1 MEPTGAA
8 PLRPTDL
15 REIGPYRLLGRLGE
29 GGMGTVFLARA
40 PTGRFVALKVVKA
53 EFANQEGFAA
63 RFHAEVDNARRVAS
77 FCTAQVLDNGN
88 TGDGRPYMV
97 TEYIAGT
104 PLSDQITTYG
114 ALDPGPLHGVA
125 LGVAAALAAIHVAGL
140 VHRDLKPANVIL
152 SLSGPRVID
161 FGIARALDRETGFTM
176 SGELLGSPGWWAPE
190 QVRGEVVNPAADIF
204 AWGCL
209 VAYAGNGRHP
219 FGRGDPITLA
229 TRVLNTP
236 PDLGA
241 LPAPLDELVRRATS
255 MDVALRPTAQ
265 DLLIA
270 LVGGSAPAPVAAAA
284 DPPTLVATEMLS
296 EWEPPQNVVDEPDI
310 TATFTTPPPS
320 DATGRGPVPGT
331 APGQGDAAGRAGQSD
346 AAGRVPSVPPSGER
360 AASPM
365 AGGPAAAESSVAA
378 GTGAGGPGSADPATG
393 PSSPSGVPGAP
404 GSPGVSGSFPSAGGP
419 SQGSSPG
426 SSYGPAQGSS
436 YGSSPSGLSAEELA
450 RREEDAAKEELAR
463 WKVPDQGPPERQG
476 RLRALFGFGT
486 SPRTDKT
493 GTDESP
499 TDGSQAGGSQAGGS
513 QAGGSRTDSSSPVRQ
528 QPEQAAAQQAPTEQ
542 VRLQQPDQSTP
553 GSQQN
558 RLQQPGPQQG
568 GPEQVRP
575 QQDRP
580 DQVRPLQPG
589 PQQDRPGW
597 PGAPSG
603 PGWRPEQG
611 VAVPQ
616 GAALGTETQ
625 PGVRTAVPGDD
636 SDTIGGTRTPGTR
649 WLIAAAAAV
658 LAIVVTAGVLI
669 VTSAR
674 NTAVTGTPGTP
685 TQVVGSAKPNDVGRR
700 FALGANFD
708 DPVAI
713 VSAAPEC
720 GLREYEGIT
729 ATKGQLCVI
738 RWTMLN
744 PGGERRVLV
753 QPVVTMVDDRGGEHD
768 SIPVTLPPAILPG
781 ARVDSAFVFD
791 LATYRKPVSM
801 TANMLENGQQI
812 EVAL

>member
-1 MEPTGAA
+1 MEQEGTSLMEPTGAA

-63 RFHAEVDNARRVAS
+63 RFHAEVENARRVAS

-104 PLSDQITTYG
+104 PLSDQIAKYG
-114 ALDPGPLHGVA
+114 ALEPGPLHGVA

-161 FGIARALDRETGFTM
+161 FGIARALDRETGFTL

-190 QVRGEVVNPAADIF
+190 QVRGEVVSPAADIF

-229 TRVLNTP
+229 TRVLNAP
-236 PDLGA
+236 PELGV
-241 LPAPLDELVRRATS
+241 LPAPLNELVRRATS
-255 MDVALRPTAQ
+255 MDPAVRPSAQ

-270 LVGGSAPAPVAAAA
+270 LVGGSTPARPA
-284 DPPTLVATEMLS
+284 DPPTLVATEMLN
-296 EWEPPQNVVDEPDI
+296 EWQPPQNVVDEPDI

-320 DATGRGPVPGT
+320 DATGRSTSISSAPNVSGAPNVSH
-331 APGQGDAAGRAGQSD
+331 APGVSGA
-346 AAGRVPSVPPSGER
+346 PSVSNAPPVSG
-360 AASPM
+360 
-365 AGGPAAAESSVAA
+365 AGGVSGA
-378 GTGAGGPGSADPATG
+378 AGGPGVA
-393 PSSPSGVPGAP
+393 PSVPG
-404 GSPGVSGSFPSAGGP
+404 SF
-419 SQGSSPG
+419 GSSSAP
-426 SSYGPAQGSS
+426 PQ
-436 YGSSPSGLSAEELA
+436 PSVEELA
-450 RREEDAAKEELAR
+450 RREEEAAKEEFARWEAQARQREQAQAEALAR
-463 WKVPDQGPPERQG
+463 RKEEQAEQERSRSRGPDVLAQLPQGGLP
-476 RLRALFGFGT
+476 
-486 SPRTDKT
+486 
-493 GTDESP
+493 GTDTRP
-499 TDGSQAGGSQAGGS
+499 PGTLAGN
-513 QAGGSRTDSSSPVRQ
+513 D
-528 QPEQAAAQQAPTEQ
+528 E
-542 VRLQQPDQSTP
+542 PDT
-553 GSQQN
+553 
-558 RLQQPGPQQG
+558 L
-568 GPEQVRP
+568 
-575 QQDRP
+575 
-580 DQVRPLQPG
+580 
-589 PQQDRPGW
+589 
-597 PGAPSG
+597 
-603 PGWRPEQG
+603 
-611 VAVPQ
+611 
-616 GAALGTETQ
+616 
-625 PGVRTAVPGDD
+625 
-636 SDTIGGTRTPGTR
+636 GGTRTKGTR

-658 LAIVVTAGVLI
+658 LAIVVTVAVLI

-674 NTAVTGTPGTP
+674 NPVTTATPGTP
-685 TQVVGSAKPNDVGRR
+685 SQTTGTTGPNDVGRR

-713 VSAAPEC
+713 VASAPEC
-720 GLREYEGIT
+720 GLKEYEGKT
-729 ATKGQLCVI
+729 ATQGQLCVI

-744 PGGERRVLV
+744 PGGERRQLV

-768 SIPVTLPPAILPG
+768 PADLTLPPAILPG
-781 ARVDSAFVFD
+781 ARVDGAFVFD
-791 LATYRKPVSM
+791 LAMYRKPVKM
-801 TANMLENGQQI
+801 TATMLENGKQI

>member
-63 RFHAEVDNARRVAS
+63 RFHAEVENARRVAS

-104 PLSDQITTYG
+104 PLSDQIAKYG
-114 ALDPGPLHGVA
+114 ALEPGPLHGVA

-161 FGIARALDRETGFTM
+161 FGIARALDRETGFTL

-190 QVRGEVVNPAADIF
+190 QVRGEVVSPAADIF

-229 TRVLNTP
+229 TRVLNAP
-236 PDLGA
+236 PDLGV
-241 LPAPLDELVRRATS
+241 LPAPLNELVRRATS
-255 MDVALRPTAQ
+255 MDPTVRPSAQ

-270 LVGGSAPAPVAAAA
+270 LVGGSTPARPA
-284 DPPTLVATEMLS
+284 DPPTLVATEMLN
-296 EWEPPQNVVDEPDI
+296 EWQPPQNVVDEPDI

-320 DATGRGPVPGT
+320 DATGRTPSMPG
-331 APGQGDAAGRAGQSD
+331 DLVDRANPANPINPANPANPANPISR
-346 AAGRVPSVPPSGER
+346 AHPSVPGV
-360 AASPM
+360 
-365 AGGPAAAESSVAA
+365 SSVS
-378 GTGAGGPGSADPATG
+378 GA
-393 PSSPSGVPGAP
+393 SS
-404 GSPGVSGSFPSAGGP
+404 VSGGP
-419 SQGSSPG
+419 SVSGAPSVPGVTPSVPG
-426 SSYGPAQGSS
+426 SFGNASAPPQ
-436 YGSSPSGLSAEELA
+436 PSVEELA
-450 RREEDAAKEELAR
+450 RREEEAAKEEFAR
-463 WKVPDQGPPERQG
+463 WEAQARQREQAQTEALAKKKEEQARSRGPEALVQLPQGSLPGTETRPPGTLAGNDEPDT
-476 RLRALFGFGT
+476 L
-486 SPRTDKT
+486 
-493 GTDESP
+493 
-499 TDGSQAGGSQAGGS
+499 
-513 QAGGSRTDSSSPVRQ
+513 GGSRTK
-528 QPEQAAAQQAPTEQ
+528 
-542 VRLQQPDQSTP
+542 
-553 GSQQN
+553 
-558 RLQQPGPQQG
+558 
-568 GPEQVRP
+568 
-575 QQDRP
+575 
-580 DQVRPLQPG
+580 
-589 PQQDRPGW
+589 
-597 PGAPSG
+597 
-603 PGWRPEQG
+603 
-611 VAVPQ
+611 
-616 GAALGTETQ
+616 
-625 PGVRTAVPGDD
+625 
-636 SDTIGGTRTPGTR
+636 GTR

-658 LAIVVTAGVLI
+658 LAIVVTVAVLI

-674 NTAVTGTPGTP
+674 DTPTTATPGTP
-685 TQVVGSAKPNDVGRR
+685 SQTTGTAGPNDVGRR
-700 FALGANFD
+700 FTLGANFD

-713 VSAAPEC
+713 VASAPEC
-720 GLREYEGIT
+720 GLKEYEDKT
-729 ATKGQLCVI
+729 ATQGQLCVI

-744 PGGERRVLV
+744 PGGERRQLI

-768 SIPVTLPPAILPG
+768 PAALTLPPAILPG
-781 ARVDSAFVFD
+781 GRVDSAFVFD
-791 LATYRKPVSM
+791 LAMYRKPVKL
-801 TANMLENGQQI
+801 TATMLENGKQI

>member
-63 RFHAEVDNARRVAS
+63 RFHAEVENARRVAS

-104 PLSDQITTYG
+104 PLSDQISKYG

-125 LGVAAALAAIHVAGL
+125 LGVAAALAAIHVSGL

-161 FGIARALDRETGFTM
+161 FGIARALDRETGFTL

-241 LPAPLDELVRRATS
+241 LPAPLNELVRRATS
-255 MDVALRPTAQ
+255 MDAALRPTAQ

-270 LVGGSAPAPVAAAA
+270 LVGGTAPAPAAVA

-296 EWEPPQNVVDEPDI
+296 EWQPPQNVVDEPDI

-320 DATGRGPVPGT
+320 DATGR
-331 APGQGDAAGRAGQSD
+331 A
-346 AAGRVPSVPPSGER
+346 PSVPPAAFGAEGAGGSNPANSGP
-360 AASPM
+360 ANS
-365 AGGPAAAESSVAA
+365 GPAAGGGAPAA
-378 GTGAGGPGSADPATG
+378 GGRAPASGGRAPTNPATG
-393 PSSPSGVPGAP
+393 PTSAPGVPGAP
-404 GSPGVSGSFPSAGGP
+404 GSPGSLGAAGAPGVPGSGEAANVP
-419 SQGSSPG
+419 SQGAASV
-426 SSYGPAQGSS
+426 
-436 YGSSPSGLSAEELA
+436 EELA
-450 RREEDAAKEELAR
+450 RREEAAAKEELAR
-463 WKVPDQGPPERQG
+463 WKVPDQAPPREPLRERARGLFRSGGASRRESERAQERQQQPTQGGERGQPAQGHEQAQAWQQGQPVQG
-476 RLRALFGFGT
+476 REQARQQGQSAQEREQARQQDQPVQPGQERGQ
-486 SPRTDKT
+486 PRQQ
-493 GTDESP
+493 GQSAQGRE
-499 TDGSQAGGSQAGGS
+499 QAGQAAQELVPPWQQG
-513 QAGGSRTDSSSPVRQ
+513 QAAQVRQ
-528 QPEQAAAQQAPTEQ
+528 
-542 VRLQQPDQSTP
+542 
-553 GSQQN
+553 GS
-558 RLQQPGPQQG
+558 G
-568 GPEQVRP
+568 
-575 QQDRP
+575 
-580 DQVRPLQPG
+580 
-589 PQQDRPGW
+589 
-597 PGAPSG
+597 
-603 PGWRPEQG
+603 
-611 VAVPQ
+611 
-616 GAALGTETQ
+616 LGTETQ
-625 PGVRTAVPGDD
+625 PGGRTAPAVAGDEP
-636 SDTIGGTRTPGTR
+636 DTLGGARTPGTR

-658 LAIVVTAGVLI
+658 LAIVVTVAVLI

-674 NTAVTGTPGTP
+674 NTVTTATPGTP
-685 TQVVGSAKPNDVGRR
+685 SQVATSAGPNDVGRR
-700 FALGANFD
+700 FALGGNFD

-713 VSAAPEC
+713 VATAPEC
-720 GLREYEGIT
+720 GLKEYEGT
-729 ATKGQLCVI
+729 VSAEGQLCVI

-744 PGGERRVLV
+744 PGGERRVLI

-768 SIPVTLPPAILPG
+768 AAPVTLPPAILPG

-791 LATYRKPVSM
+791 LATYRKPVKM
-801 TANMLENGQQI
+801 TATMLENGKQI
-812 EVAL
+812 EVGL

>member
-104 PLSDQITTYG
+104 PLSDQISTYG

-209 VAYAGNGRHP
+209 VAYSGNGRHP

-255 MDVALRPTAQ
+255 MDVASRPTAQ

-270 LVGGSAPAPVAAAA
+270 LVGGSAPAPVAAA
-284 DPPTLVATEMLS
+284 DPPTLVATEMLN

-320 DATGRGPVPGT
+320 DATGRGPVPGRDS
-331 APGQGDAAGRAGQSD
+331 APGQGNASGRAGQGDAAGR
-346 AAGRVPSVPPSGER
+346 VPSAPPSGAR

-365 AGGPAAAESSVAA
+365 TGNPATAEPSVGG
-378 GTGAGGPGSADPATG
+378 GTGSDSLGSADSAAG
-393 PSSPSGVPGAP
+393 PSSPSGAVGAPGAP
-404 GSPGVSGSFPSAGGP
+404 GASGSVSSGGSGSGSSSSPGVPS
-419 SQGSSPG
+419 
-426 SSYGPAQGSS
+426 QGSS
-436 YGSSPSGLSAEELA
+436 YGSSPGSSPGGLSAEELA

-463 WKVPDQGPPERQG
+463 WKVPDQEPAERPG

-486 SPRTDKT
+486 SSK
-493 GTDESP
+493 
-499 TDGSQAGGSQAGGS
+499 TDGSGTEAP
-513 QAGGSRTDSSSPVRQ
+513 TPSSSGAVAPVQ
-528 QPEQAAAQQAPTEQ
+528 PQPEQARPQQGSPQQAP
-542 VRLQQPDQSTP
+542 
-553 GSQQN
+553 SQQAPS
-558 RLQQPGPQQG
+558 QQAPSQQAPSQQAPSQQASPQQG
-568 GPEQVRP
+568 PVEQVRP
-575 QQDRP
+575 QQP
-580 DQVRPLQPG
+580 DQSGPG
-589 PQQDRPGW
+589 RQQDRPGW
-597 PGAPSG
+597 AGGPSA
-603 PGWRPEQG
+603 PGWRQEQAAP
-611 VAVPQ
+611 VRQ
-616 GAALGTETQ
+616 GAALSTETQ
-625 PGVRTAVPGDD
+625 PGGRTSPAVPGDD
-636 SDTIGGTRTPGTR
+636 SDTIGGTRTTGTR

-669 VTSAR
+669 MTSAR

-685 TQVVGSAKPNDVGRR
+685 SQVAGSAKPNDVGRR

-720 GLREYEGIT
+720 GLKEYEGVT

>member
-15 REIGPYRLLGRLGE
+15 RAIGPYRLLGRLGE

-63 RFHAEVDNARRVAS
+63 RFHGEVANARRVAS

-114 ALDPGPLHGVA
+114 ALEPGPLHGVA
-125 LGVAAALAAIHVAGL
+125 LGVAAALAAIHVAEL

-161 FGIARALDRETGFTM
+161 FGIARALDRETGFTL

-190 QVRGEVVNPAADIF
+190 QVRGEPVSPAVDIF

-219 FGRGDPITLA
+219 FGRGDPITMA
-229 TRVLNTP
+229 SRVLNTP

-241 LPAPLDELVRRATS
+241 LPAPLNELVRRATS
-255 MDVALRPTAQ
+255 MDPALRPTAQ

-270 LVGGSAPAPVAAAA
+270 LVGGSAPMRAAA
-284 DPPTLVATEMLS
+284 DPPTLVANEMLS
-296 EWEPPQNVVDEPDI
+296 EWQPPPNVVDEPDI

-320 DATGRGPVPGT
+320 DATGRRGRT
-331 APGQGDAAGRAGQSD
+331 HAAPGA
-346 AAGRVPSVPPSGER
+346 
-360 AASPM
+360 
-365 AGGPAAAESSVAA
+365 
-378 GTGAGGPGSADPATG
+378 ADPATG
-393 PSSPSGVPGAP
+393 P
-404 GSPGVSGSFPSAGGP
+404 GGP
-419 SQGSSPG
+419 STAPASASVPG
-426 SSYGPAQGSS
+426 SAGVPDPASARGSGAAAS
-436 YGSSPSGLSAEELA
+436 APPSSLEERA
-450 RREEDAAKEELAR
+450 RREEEAAREELAR
-463 WKVPDQGPPERQG
+463 WQVPGQAEAPRRRLGLFRSGKASRQ
-476 RLRALFGFGT
+476 
-486 SPRTDKT
+486 
-493 GTDESP
+493 E
-499 TDGSQAGGSQAGGS
+499 
-513 QAGGSRTDSSSPVRQ
+513 
-528 QPEQAAAQQAPTEQ
+528 PEQEPGQSRDEPAQSRQDSRP
-542 VRLQQPDQSTP
+542 
-553 GSQQN
+553 
-558 RLQQPGPQQG
+558 
-568 GPEQVRP
+568 GPEQR
-575 QQDRP
+575 DSR
-580 DQVRPLQPG
+580 PG
-589 PQQDRPGW
+589 PELQGT
-597 PGAPSG
+597 A
-603 PGWRPEQG
+603 WRPAHG
-611 VAVPQ
+611 Q
-616 GAALGTETQ
+616 GAEAPRQDAGME
-625 PGVRTAVPGDD
+625 PARRRTAPEPARQDAAVGRLPQAAGLGSDTHPGTLGSPAERAERADED
-636 SDTIGGTRTPGTR
+636 DTIGGARTPGTR

-658 LAIVVTAGVLI
+658 LAIVVTVAVLI

-674 NTAVTGTPGTP
+674 DTTTTVTPGTP
-685 TQVVGSAKPNDVGRR
+685 TQAAGSPSPNDVGRR
-700 FALGANFD
+700 FALGASFD

-713 VSAAPEC
+713 VTGAPEC
-720 GLREYEGIT
+720 GAKEFEGIT
-729 ATKGQLCVI
+729 SAKGQLCVI

-768 SIPVTLPPAILPG
+768 PAPVTLPPAILPG

-791 LATYRKPVSM
+791 LAMYRKPM
-801 TANMLENGQQI
+801 KLTATLLENGKLI

>member
-1 MEPTGAA
+1 MEQEGTSLMEPTGAA

-63 RFHAEVDNARRVAS
+63 RFHAEVENARRVAS

-104 PLSDQITTYG
+104 PLSDQIAKYG
-114 ALDPGPLHGVA
+114 ALEPGPLHGVA

-161 FGIARALDRETGFTM
+161 FGIARALDRETGFTL

-190 QVRGEVVNPAADIF
+190 QVRGEVVSPAADIF

-229 TRVLNTP
+229 TRVLNAP
-236 PDLGA
+236 PDLGV
-241 LPAPLDELVRRATS
+241 LPAPLNELVRRATS
-255 MDVALRPTAQ
+255 MDPTARPSAQ

-270 LVGGSAPAPVAAAA
+270 LVGGSTPARPA
-284 DPPTLVATEMLS
+284 DPPTLVATEMLN
-296 EWEPPQNVVDEPDI
+296 EWQPPQNVVDEPDI

-320 DATGRGPVPGT
+320 DATGRSSSVPANPSIPGVSSVSEAPSVTGPPGVPG
-331 APGQGDAAGRAGQSD
+331 GAAGA
-346 AAGRVPSVPPSGER
+346 PSVP
-360 AASPM
+360 
-365 AGGPAAAESSVAA
+365 
-378 GTGAGGPGSADPATG
+378 GSFGNA
-393 PSSPSGVPGAP
+393 GAP
-404 GSPGVSGSFPSAGGP
+404 PQPSV
-419 SQGSSPG
+419 
-426 SSYGPAQGSS
+426 
-436 YGSSPSGLSAEELA
+436 EELA
-450 RREEDAAKEELAR
+450 RREEEAAKEEFAR
-463 WKVPDQGPPERQG
+463 WEAQARQREQAQAEALAKKKEEQARSGGPDPLVQLRQG
-476 RLRALFGFGT
+476 SL
-486 SPRTDKT
+486 P
-493 GTDESP
+493 GTDTRP
-499 TDGSQAGGSQAGGS
+499 PGTLAGVDEPDTL
-513 QAGGSRTDSSSPVRQ
+513 GGSRTK
-528 QPEQAAAQQAPTEQ
+528 
-542 VRLQQPDQSTP
+542 
-553 GSQQN
+553 
-558 RLQQPGPQQG
+558 
-568 GPEQVRP
+568 
-575 QQDRP
+575 
-580 DQVRPLQPG
+580 
-589 PQQDRPGW
+589 
-597 PGAPSG
+597 
-603 PGWRPEQG
+603 
-611 VAVPQ
+611 
-616 GAALGTETQ
+616 
-625 PGVRTAVPGDD
+625 
-636 SDTIGGTRTPGTR
+636 GTR

-658 LAIVVTAGVLI
+658 LAIVVTVAVLI
-669 VTSAR
+669 VNSAR
-674 NTAVTGTPGTP
+674 NTVTTATPGTP
-685 TQVVGSAKPNDVGRR
+685 SQTAGTAGPNDVGRR

-713 VSAAPEC
+713 VASAPEC
-720 GLREYEGIT
+720 GLKEYEGKT
-729 ATKGQLCVI
+729 ATQGQLCVI

-744 PGGERRVLV
+744 PGGERRQLI

-768 SIPVTLPPAILPG
+768 PAALTLPPAILPG

-791 LATYRKPVSM
+791 LAMYRKPVKL
-801 TANMLENGQQI
+801 TATMLENGKQI

>member
-15 REIGPYRLLGRLGE
+15 RAIGPYRLLGRLGE

-63 RFHAEVDNARRVAS
+63 RFHVEVENARRVAS

-104 PLSDQITTYG
+104 PLSDQIAKFG
-114 ALDPGPLHGVA
+114 ALEPGPLHGVA
-125 LGVAAALAAIHVAGL
+125 LGVAAALAAIHVAEL

-161 FGIARALDRETGFTM
+161 FGIARALDRETGFTL

-190 QVRGEVVNPAADIF
+190 QVRGELISPAVDVF

-219 FGRGDPITLA
+219 FGRGDPITMA
-229 TRVLNTP
+229 SRVLNTP

-241 LPAPLDELVRRATS
+241 LPAPLNELVRRATS
-255 MDVALRPTAQ
+255 MDPALRPTAQ

-270 LVGGSAPAPVAAAA
+270 LVGGSAPMPAAA
-284 DPPTLVATEMLS
+284 DPPTLVASEMLS
-296 EWEPPQNVVDEPDI
+296 DWQPPQNVVDEPDI

-320 DATGRGPVPGT
+320 DATGRRGPAPASSSAPGAPSGPRPSGPHPSGPHASGTQASGPQGSGPQTPGPQAFGHPAGPESGVANPASGPGGSPT
-331 APGQGDAAGRAGQSD
+331 APG
-346 AAGRVPSVPPSGER
+346 
-360 AASPM
+360 AAS
-365 AGGPAAAESSVAA
+365 VA
-378 GTGAGGPGSADPATG
+378 
-393 PSSPSGVPGAP
+393 PS
-404 GSPGVSGSFPSAGGP
+404 
-419 SQGSSPG
+419 
-426 SSYGPAQGSS
+426 
-436 YGSSPSGLSAEELA
+436 LEERA
-450 RREEDAAKEELAR
+450 RREEEAAKEELAR
-463 WKVPDQGPPERQG
+463 WQVPGQAEAPRRRLGLFRSGKPARQEPEQDTGQPRQEPAQSPQGTGP
-476 RLRALFGFGT
+476 
-486 SPRTDKT
+486 
-493 GTDESP
+493 GTD
-499 TDGSQAGGSQAGGS
+499 
-513 QAGGSRTDSSSPVRQ
+513 RR
-528 QPEQAAAQQAPTEQ
+528 
-542 VRLQQPDQSTP
+542 QSTAP
-553 GSQQN
+553 A
-558 RLQQPGPQQG
+558 PATTG
-568 GPEQVRP
+568 GGAQVPRS
-575 QQDRP
+575 DAAVGR
-580 DQVRPLQPG
+580 
-589 PQQDRPGW
+589 
-597 PGAPSG
+597 
-603 PGWRPEQG
+603 
-611 VAVPQ
+611 VPQ
-616 GAALGTETQ
+616 GAGLGADTY
-625 PGVRTAVPGDD
+625 PGTLGAPAGRPGED
-636 SDTIGGTRTPGTR
+636 DTIGGARTPGTR

-658 LAIVVTAGVLI
+658 LAIVVTVAVLI

-674 NTAVTGTPGTP
+674 DTTITVTSNTP
-685 TQVVGSAKPNDVGRR
+685 TQAAGSPSPNDVGRR
-700 FALGANFD
+700 FALGASFD

-713 VSAAPEC
+713 VTGAPEC
-720 GLREYEGIT
+720 GVKEFEGIT
-729 ATKGQLCVI
+729 SAKGQLCVI

-768 SIPVTLPPAILPG
+768 PAPVTLPPAILPG

-791 LATYRKPVSM
+791 LAMYRKPM
-801 TANMLENGQQI
+801 KLTATLLENGKLI

>member
-1 MEPTGAA
+1 MEQEGTSLMEPTGAA

-104 PLSDQITTYG
+104 PLSDQIAKYG

-161 FGIARALDRETGFTM
+161 FGIARALDRETGFTL

-190 QVRGEVVNPAADIF
+190 QVRGEMVSPAADIF

-219 FGRGDPITLA
+219 FGRGDPITMA
-229 TRVLNTP
+229 HRVLNAP
-236 PDLGA
+236 PELGA
-241 LPAPLDELVRRATS
+241 LPAPLNELARQATS
-255 MDVALRPTAQ
+255 MDPTSRPTAQ

-270 LVGGSAPAPVAAAA
+270 LVGGNTPPPSVN
-284 DPPTLVATEMLS
+284 PPTLVATEMLTD
-296 EWEPPQNVVDEPDI
+296 WQPPQNVVDKPDI

-320 DATGRGPVPGT
+320 DTMGRAPSGPSASSG
-331 APGQGDAAGRAGQSD
+331 APGG
-346 AAGRVPSVPPSGER
+346 SG
-360 AASPM
+360 ASAP
-365 AGGPAAAESSVAA
+365 
-378 GTGAGGPGSADPATG
+378 GGPGAAA
-393 PSSPSGVPGAP
+393 PGAARP
-404 GSPGVSGSFPSAGGP
+404 NPASF
-419 SQGSSPG
+419 
-426 SSYGPAQGSS
+426 
-436 YGSSPSGLSAEELA
+436 EELA
-450 RREEDAAKEELAR
+450 RREEQAAKEELAR
-463 WKVPDQGPPERQG
+463 WP
-476 RLRALFGFGT
+476 
-486 SPRTDKT
+486 
-493 GTDESP
+493 
-499 TDGSQAGGSQAGGS
+499 
-513 QAGGSRTDSSSPVRQ
+513 
-528 QPEQAAAQQAPTEQ
+528 AAAQGGAPGQEQARPGGLFRRGDRQKERQAPQ
-542 VRLQQPDQSTP
+542 AA
-553 GSQQN
+553 
-558 RLQQPGPQQG
+558 
-568 GPEQVRP
+568 
-575 QQDRP
+575 
-580 DQVRPLQPG
+580 
-589 PQQDRPGW
+589 
-597 PGAPSG
+597 PGAPDTG
-603 PGWRPEQG
+603 AQQQMREAAPGAPDAQAQQRMRQAPSAAPEAQ
-611 VAVPQ
+611 PRQ
-616 GAALGTETQ
+616 TAADTQ
-625 PGVRTAVPGDD
+625 PGDRATPELLP
-636 SDTIGGTRTPGTR
+636 SEPDTLGGTRTPGTR

-658 LAIVVTAGVLI
+658 LAIVVTVAVLI
-669 VTSAR
+669 VTSGR
-674 NTAVTGTPGTP
+674 NTVPANPGNQSQAAP
-685 TQVVGSAKPNDVGRR
+685 TAGPNDVGRR
-700 FALGANFD
+700 FPLGANFD

-713 VSAAPEC
+713 VAAAPEC
-720 GLREYEGIT
+720 GLKEYEGKT
-729 ATKGQLCVI
+729 ATQGQLCVI

-744 PGGERRVLV
+744 PGGERKVLI

-768 SIPVTLPPAILPG
+768 PAPVTLPPAILPG

-791 LATYRKPVSM
+791 LANYRKPVKL
-801 TANMLENGQQI
+801 TATMLENGKQI